1 MGTHLGVLRAD
12 FRSSKK
18 PRDMHTTRK
27 SAIERRNRQPVL
39 KHLLSHLGMQAMADS
54 QKARENQLVAA
65 ALIAKKSSN
74 FCQRR
79 TESNKQDRKKNS
91 NALKCPLPN

>member
-1 MGTHLGVLRAD
+1 
-12 FRSSKK
+12 
-18 PRDMHTTRK
+18 MHTTRK

-65 ALIAKKSSN
+65 ALIAKKSTIPAISVQN
-74 FCQRR
+74 DLQSCQHQ
-79 TESNKQDRKKNS
+79 ESLKLLSEKDRVKQARLRKEFQ
-91 NALKCPLPN
+91 CT